1 MTAQYRS
8 ATGEILYWF
17 GIFVALGI
25 ISFVLGCGVGMGF
38 EDAGLSRN
46 RLAQFLVFGL
56 MWPPY
61 LLMRALGWFS
71 YSGASTVPNSNLF
84 GLLFSQLLGW
94 GFLGIPV
101 GLWRATRRSLIR

>member
-8 ATGEILYWF
+8 VTGEVLYWF

-25 ISFVLGCGVGMGF
+25 ISFVLGCGAGMGF

-61 LLMRALGWFS
+61 LLMRALGL
-71 YSGASTVPNSNLF
+71 V
-84 GLLFSQLLGW
+84 QLLW
-94 GFLGIPV
+94 CLNSSQFQFARTPL
-101 GLWRATRRSLIR
+101 